1 MLTVNLMNSCSEQ
14 PCKTDADVIRAL
26 DTAHISPIDYPLVH
40 QWRNTILSYPEH
52 IRNGLVLCCTHKFL
66 CQCLYYLLLLVLP
79 PVLFY
84 SKVLVFVLH
93 LNIIVCSLK
102 QQAYRA
108 CEGRCLTV
116 CNWLLCCLSCRTVD
130 THIMHLVHLSI
141 HLACPF

>member
-66 CQCLYYLLLLVLP
+66 CQCLYYLLLLISVATG
-79 PVLFY
+79 
-84 SKVLVFVLH
+84 FVL
-93 LNIIVCSLK
+93 
-102 QQAYRA
+102 QQSVSF
-108 CEGRCLTV
+108 CLASKYYCVFTQ
-116 CNWLLCCLSCRTVD
+116 T
-130 THIMHLVHLSI
+130 TGI
-141 HLACPF
+141 